1 MATQQP
7 AEGEPG
13 VDELALSQLE
23 KSFSVEMNGPSLAA
37 APAAA
42 AAAAAALRAAAAL
55 LVRQAGKR
63 DSVDDGFAQCA

>member
-37 APAAA
+37 AA
-42 AAAAAALRAAAAL
+42 AAAAAALRTAAAL

>member
-37 APAAA
+37 AAA
-42 AAAAAALRAAAAL
+42 AAAAAALRTAAAL